1 MEELIRFDRAGSRQ
15 QLAVATLVREKPLN
29 SLLLE
34 TIDRLAEKID
44 AWLADDSIACI
55 VLDSSS
61 TRAFCAGADIAALY
75 HAIQNS
81 KGGDSPYA
89 QAFFLNEYKLDYAL
103 HTATKPIVV
112 WGHGIVMGGGLGLL
126 GGCSHRIGTP
136 ATRIAMPEI
145 TIGLFPDAGGTKFLS
160 DMPEHLGLFSGLTG
174 CQLSAGDALEL
185 GLLDVVVD
193 PEKKDDIFA
202 ELAALPWDASEQNN
216 CQLVTTLLD
225 QYRTSDT
232 LRMNLLPRRD
242 RVTELM
248 AACLDAEDFFTVFDS
263 TNAFGDEWLDAAMTT
278 YKHGSPTTARV
289 FIEQMRRANGMSL
302 ADMFRME
309 LVIAYQCIRHPD
321 FPEGIRALLIDKD
334 RNPDWTY
341 KSALDIP
348 DSYVDAHFVPAW
360 SGAHPLEALGNQNM
374 SQG

>member
-15 QLAVATLVREKPLN
+15 QVAIATLVREKPLN

-34 TIDRLAEKID
+34 TIDRLAAKID

-61 TRAFCAGADIAALY
+61 DRAFCAGADITALY
-75 HAIQNS
+75 RAIREAD
-81 KGGDSPYA
+81 GGDNSYA
-89 QAFFLNEYKLDYAL
+89 QAFFLNEYKLNYAL

-112 WGHGIVMGGGLGLL
+112 WGNGIVMGGGLGLL

-136 ATRIAMPEI
+136 TTRIAMPEI

-160 DMPEHLGLFSGLTG
+160 SLPDNLGLFAGLTG
-174 CQLSAGDALEL
+174 CQLAAGDALEL
-185 GLLDVVVD
+185 GLLDVVVE

-202 ELAALPWDASEQNN
+202 NLATLSWSSSEQDNSR
-216 CQLVTTLLD
+216 LVTTMLE
-225 QYRTSDT
+225 QYRTSET

-248 AACLDAEDFFTVFDS
+248 EACLKADNFFSVFDS
-263 TNAFGDEWLDAAMTT
+263 TAAFGDEWLDAAMAT
-278 YKHGSPTTARV
+278 YKHGSPTTARI
-289 FIEQMRRANGMSL
+289 FIEQMRRAKGMSL

-321 FPEGIRALLIDKD
+321 FAEGIRALLIDKD
-334 RNPDWTY
+334 RNPKWAY
-341 KSALDIP
+341 KTALDIP
-348 DSYVDAHFVPAW
+348 DSYVDAHFEPAW
-360 SGAHPLEALGNQNM
+360 SGTHPLAALGR
-374 SQG
+374 